1 MINSWLSFPWKFAF
15 MKTIF
20 IVWAKDLELHNDTPC
35 HKHSEVSWAEHLS
48 AISICIQKNI
58 NGKKQMSL
66 TQEEFRNQNGSPKRR
81 TKKVFSCFQKAPQ
94 NFFCAVHSVKLILIS
109 WVQTF
114 PLKTNTYLGKKID
127 SNCKYCFHYSWIYTS
142 TVNSWREKVVPSS
155 PEQILCATCSFY
167 VTTNISPSLSEVKEL
182 FPSGQIKN
190 N

>member
-20 IVWAKDLELHNDTPC
+20 IVWAKDLELHNDTPW

-114 PLKTNTYLGKKID
+114 PLKTNTYLGKKSIQIVNTVFIIHGYIQVQSIRD
-127 SNCKYCFHYSWIYTS
+127 GKKLFQVALNKSFALLAPSMLPPIYHPHCL
-142 TVNSWREKVVPSS
+142 K
-155 PEQILCATCSFY
+155 
-167 VTTNISPSLSEVKEL
+167 
-182 FPSGQIKN
+182 
-190 N
+190 